1 MFFYDIRHTKYD
13 ILVSMIGKL
22 KGNLAEIEGN
32 IGLVETVSG
41 VFYNVYLP
49 PLLLTPKLIGQPLE
63 IYTYHH
69 IREDIQILFGFQTR
83 KDYQIFTLLLTV
95 SGVGP
100 KTAYSVISY
109 SSVDEL
115 IQAITHNEVA
125 FFKGIPGLGTKTA
138 MKIILELSQKFKS
151 DFKMEKMYLSDDDKT
166 VVDALIS
173 LGFKSQEAKDIL
185 QKVPKDF
192 TVEKRI
198 TEAIRLATSR
208 GD

>member
-1 MFFYDIRHTKYD
+1 
-13 ILVSMIGKL
+13 MIGKL
-22 KGNLAEIEGN
+22 KGTLSEIDGN
-32 IGLVETVSG
+32 IGLIETASG

-49 PLLLTPKLIGQPLE
+49 PILLSPTLVGKPLE
-63 IYTYHH
+63 VYTYHH
-69 IREDIQILFGFQTR
+69 IREDVQILFGFQSKR
-83 KDYQIFTLLLTV
+83 DHQIFTLLLTV

-100 KTAYSVISY
+100 KTAYGVSSY
-109 SSVDEL
+109 STPDAL

-138 MKIILELSQKFKS
+138 MKIILELSQKFKT

-166 VVDALIS
+166 VVDALVS

-185 QKVPKDF
+185 QKVPKDLS
-192 TVEKRI
+192 VEQRI

-208 GD
+208 GDS